1 MKANK
6 RVRDLNRRSY
16 RRLYAVGRDGVPRGT
31 TTYPTL
37 KNKVQSETAR
47 SIR

>member
-6 RVRDLNRRSY
+6 RVRDLKRRSRY
-16 RRLYAVGRDGVPRGT
+16 RLRAECGDGVVRGT

-37 KNKVQSETAR
+37 ANRVRKEKRA
-47 SIR
+47 